1 AQKKPLAPEQ
11 VCRQC
16 PELLSQFEAMR
27 KRLERLDD
35 MLGNPDTNMGGA
47 APARP
52 AARPNSV
59 PAFSPLQRLG
69 HYEPLTRVGKGGM
82 ATVYRAR
89 NVQTGQI
96 VAVKLMPPEYNRN
109 TVFLKRFEQ
118 EFNASR
124 RINHP
129 NVVRALEY
137 CGGDVPFL
145 VMEFVEGQTLGDR
158 L

>member
-1 AQKKPLAPEQ
+1 TTRLGQLLRRWHKRADDTPAAQKKLTDDLLHELYLVYEERQAQKKPLAPDQ

-69 HYEPLTRVGKGGM
+69 NYELLTLVGKGGM

-109 TVFLKRFEQ
+109 
-118 EFNASR
+118 
-124 RINHP
+124 
-129 NVVRALEY
+129 
-137 CGGDVPFL
+137 
-145 VMEFVEGQTLGDR
+145 
-158 L
+158 